1 MEITTMQDVQFIV
14 GFDHNARFIHLFQAE
29 TANLPGNCEGLV
41 GESLGT
47 YAANDSDARLLR
59 ATLAECLFKAEAQE
73 CVVAAPSGTRYRFRF
88 EKVVHR
94 TEQFLRPDDEVV
106 ALAVISK
113 LPAGIELTDRERQIV
128 RLICCD
134 MSNAEIA
141 DKLKIKTS
149 TVETHRQNIRHKLGV
164 RGTAGV
170 VLYAVRQ
177 GMVD

>member
-1 MEITTMQDVQFIV
+1 
-14 GFDHNARFIHLFQAE
+14 
-29 TANLPGNCEGLV
+29 
-41 GESLGT
+41 
-47 YAANDSDARLLR
+47 
-59 ATLAECLFKAEAQE
+59 
-73 CVVAAPSGTRYRFRF
+73 
-88 EKVVHR
+88 VHR
-94 TEQFLRPDDEVV
+94 AEQFLRPDDEVV
-106 ALAVISK
+106 ALAVISE
-113 LPAGIELTDRERQIV
+113 LPDGIELTDRERQIV